1 VRCRVVGNQAAQ
13 GWAEL
18 LGSRNIRKKKQ
29 VVQTKNNRGNVPKSV
44 EPSDVERQVATAVVP
59 ETADAALLDQPLR
72 CLADIEAIE
81 RIPLDERLGVVDI
94 SQRIALGLAAH
105 DPGDT
110 AIFYI
115 PDGNVD
121 TRAAEIPFATLRRNI
136 DRTASFLRANGIG
149 RGDVVA
155 VLLPGVP
162 SVYWS
167 ILGAVAAGIAFPL
180 NWMLEPRH
188 VLHLLKEAKAKAVIA
203 LGPTPGFKIWESLMT
218 IAGDL
223 APGTQIWSVAGPE
236 GEVLPATDLDV
247 LIAGRTGEPGAA
259 DPRTGDDIAIY
270 MHSGGTTGLPKIVRM
285 SHRNAS
291 YRHWTLQHAY
301 KATVGEVIIHDS
313 PMFHSGGLM
322 GRCIPPLASGASIL
336 IPSVMGARDKRF
348 IANYWRFVEKYRVT
362 RLAGVPTTLAVLAKS
377 PPQGEDLSSLKPY
390 FITGSTAMP
399 IPIRRRFEQI
409 SGVRVL
415 NSYGM
420 TENTASIAIDPR
432 DGETKEGSSG
442 IHLPYTQIRAMIG
455 GPGQTA
461 RRCGPDEIGM
471 LQVRGPGLTP
481 GYVNPEHD
489 RGARTEDGWLITGDL
504 GRIDADGYVFVTGRA
519 KDVIIRGGHNIDPT
533 LIEEPLL
540 QSPDVLHAA
549 AVGKPDAYAG
559 ELPVAYVQLVPGSRA
574 TPADLIEYLADRIAE
589 RAAIPKEIL
598 LVDKLPLTD
607 VGKPDKV
614 ALRRET
620 AERAFRSMLSE
631 ATGLSCKDGHLKVSV
646 RPHPQQG
653 TQVSIVVAPPP
664 QANRHVLAANIEA
677 AMGQYAFPYTI
688 EWLEVGTV

>member
-1 VRCRVVGNQAAQ
+1 M
-13 GWAEL
+13 
-18 LGSRNIRKKKQ
+18 IM
-29 VVQTKNNRGNVPKSV
+29 PKPG
-44 EPSDVERQVATAVVP
+44 EPSDGQRQGAATVVP

-72 CLADIEAIE
+72 CLADVEAIE
-81 RIPLDERLGVVDI
+81 RIPLDQRLGIVDI
-94 SQRIALGLAAH
+94 SHRIALGLAAR
-105 DPGDT
+105 DPDDT

-121 TRAAEIPFATLRRNI
+121 SPAAEISFAALRRNLA
-136 DRTASFLRANGIG
+136 RTASFLRAGGIG
-149 RGDVVA
+149 RADVVA

-162 SVYWS
+162 AIYWS
-167 ILGAVAAGIAFPL
+167 ILGAMAAGIAFPL

-203 LGPTPGFKIWESLMT
+203 LGPTPGFRIWESLMT

-223 APGTQIWSVAGPE
+223 APGTVIWSVAGPE
-236 GEVLPATDLDV
+236 GEVLPDTDLEAH
-247 LIAGRTGEPGAA
+247 INGRSGEPVTL
-259 DPRTGDDIAIY
+259 PTRTGDDIAVY

-291 YRHWTLQHAY
+291 YRHWASQLAY
-301 KATVGEVIIHDS
+301 RAVVGEVAFHDS

-322 GRCIPPLASGASIL
+322 GRCIPPLASGASFV

-362 RLAGVPTTLAVLAKS
+362 RLSGVPTTLAVLTKS
-377 PPQGEDLSSLKPY
+377 PPQGDDLSSLKPY
-390 FITGSTAMP
+390 FVTGSSAMP

-442 IHLPYTQIRAMIG
+442 IRLPYTQIRAMID
-455 GPGQTA
+455 GPDRTA
-461 RRCGPDEIGM
+461 RRCGPAEIGM
-471 LQVRGPGLTP
+471 LQIRGPGLTP

-489 RGARTEDGWLITGDL
+489 RGARTGDGWLITGDL

-519 KDVIIRGGHNIDPT
+519 KDVIIRGGHNIDPA

-549 AVGKPDAYAG
+549 AVGKPDAHAG
-559 ELPVAYVQLVPGSRA
+559 ELPVAFVQLVPGSQA
-574 TPADLIEYLADRIAE
+574 TPSDLIAYLAGRIAE

-607 VGKPDKV
+607 VGKPDKA
-614 ALRRET
+614 ALRKQI
-620 AERAFRSMLSE
+620 AELTFRSVLST
-631 ATGLSCKDGHLKVSV
+631 AIGLSCEEGRLKVSV
-646 RPHPQQG
+646 RQHPRQG
-653 TQVSIVVAPPP
+653 TQVSIGLAPPP
-664 QANRHVLAANIEA
+664 GADRGVLAATIDGV
-677 AMGQYAFPYTI
+677 MGQYAFPYTI
-688 EWLEVGTV
+688 EWLEVGTA